1 MYNSINKTKDKIRSV
16 LYTLSTYLNKQYKV
30 SIKFVC
36 NVGKEIQR

>member
-16 LYTLSTYLNKQYKV
+16 YMLLNTYLNEQYKI

-36 NVGKEIQR
+36 NVGKEI

>member
-16 LYTLSTYLNKQYKV
+16 LYALNTYLNEQYKV

-36 NVGKEIQR
+36 NVSKEI

>member
-16 LYTLSTYLNKQYKV
+16 LYALNTYLNEQYKV

-36 NVGKEIQR
+36 NVGKGI